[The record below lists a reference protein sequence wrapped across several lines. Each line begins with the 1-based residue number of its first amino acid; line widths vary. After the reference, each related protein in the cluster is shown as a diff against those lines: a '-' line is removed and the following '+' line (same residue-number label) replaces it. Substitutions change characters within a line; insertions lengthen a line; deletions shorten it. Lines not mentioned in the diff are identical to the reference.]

1 MTFPVVFHILGHPI
15 AAHEICEMSGY
26 VVGVLT
32 YVGIK
37 RRNESPRTNDTKFWI
52 IVWCVLGAMIGAKAL
67 AWVEMSPEEMA
78 DLHSWADF
86 LGGKTIVGG
95 LLGGWIAVE
104 AAKKYF
110 GVSERTGDQYVVGL
124 VLGIAI
130 GRVGC
135 FLEGLPD
142 HTYGVAT
149 SLPWGV
155 DFGDGIRRH
164 PTQLYEI
171 AFVLAWGG
179 IVWVRS
185 AWPHARGD
193 LFRLFMLGYF
203 SFRLLVEFIKPVYRP
218 GGLSAIQWAC
228 VLGIA
233 MSVHGLIKKPRFAA
247 AEVQHVAG

>member
-1 MTFPVVFHILGHPI
+1 MTFPVIFHIHGYPVP
-15 AAHEICEMSGY
+15 AHEVFEMSAY
-26 VVGVLT
+26 VVGVQAFLWANR
-32 YVGIK
+32 GEK
-37 RRNESPRTNDTKFWI
+37 SAAAQDARFWMM
-52 IVWCVLGAMIGAKAL
+52 VWCVVGAVIGSKVLGWLEI
-67 AWVEMSPEEMA
+67 SPDEMA
-78 DLHSWADF
+78 SVQNLGEL

-95 LLGGWIAVE
+95 FLGGWIGVE
-104 AAKKYF
+104 IAKKYF
-110 GVSERTGDQYVVGL
+110 GITGRTGDTYVVGIA
-124 VLGIAI
+124 LGIAV
-130 GRVGC
+130 GRIGC

-142 HTYGVAT
+142 HTYGIAT

-164 PTQLYEI
+164 PTQIYEI
-171 AFVLAWGG
+171 VFALSWGTV
-179 IVWVRS
+179 VWLRS
-185 AWPHARGD
+185 RWPYSKGD

-233 MSVHGLIKKPRFAA
+233 MSAHGLFKRPQFGA